1 MCEKRMCEMCE
12 KNACKCVK
20 KKNHNKKLNDRFS
33 ERKSTVSFRRFI
45 KVTLNVFLFLHL

>member
-45 KVTLNVFLFLHL
+45 KVTLNVFFFLHL